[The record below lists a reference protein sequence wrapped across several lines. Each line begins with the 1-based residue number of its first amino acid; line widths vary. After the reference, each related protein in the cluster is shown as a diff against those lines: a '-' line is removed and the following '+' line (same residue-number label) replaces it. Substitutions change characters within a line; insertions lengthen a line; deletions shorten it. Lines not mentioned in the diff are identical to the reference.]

1 MIVMDHLVGLAYI
14 LYGVATAVATASM
27 VRKLNRISADVQEV
41 KSVIAKVLDER
52 RQAGS
57 DLVGRLE
64 QMQNMRFSYM
74 GRQKNRGEGDK

>member
-1 MIVMDHLVGLAYI
+1 MDHLVGLAYI

-74 GRQKNRGEGDK
+74 GRQKSRGEGDK